1 MGQQKDGHIIVLGQG
16 IAGLTA
22 AVVLG
27 EAGYPV
33 QVLGRRY
40 PAAGGLQLSP
50 NGFKALAVLGL
61 DEAVLNK
68 AVRLNSVVIKSLS
81 ANRHLTEIIHKPDQT
96 HAAIARQDFLDL
108 LTDRAERLPQVSFT
122 DTDLHALHFSQGKA
136 RIVSKD
142 GQLFAGDEVIGAD
155 GANGLARAAIA
166 GQNQSQTKAV
176 YRAMRAEV
184 EADKLPAV
192 LRRPSTLLLL
202 GDGCH
207 LVSYPIA
214 GGARNNLVFCA
225 SSDQLT
231 PGWAQAV
238 FSPNPV
244 LACLAE
250 PSIRWI
256 DTPLYPAQTLPVWRR
271 EQVTLIGDAAHV
283 MPPHLAQGAG
293 QTFVDCACL
302 KAELSKQ
309 PLSDALS
316 QMAAIRSKEV
326 QMITQKAAASGRVM
340 RLGGLASRA
349 RNMFIDM
356 AGPGFMNAWLK
367 EVWDAD
373 G

>member
-1 MGQQKDGHIIVLGQG
+1 MRTQNDGHIIVLGQG

-22 AVVLG
+22 AVVLA
-27 EAGYPV
+27 EAGYTV

-50 NGFKALAVLGL
+50 NGFKALAMLGL
-61 DEAVLNK
+61 DQAVLDK

-81 ANRHLTEIIHKPDQT
+81 ANRHLAEIIHTPDQT
-96 HAAIARQDFLDL
+96 HAAIARQDMLDL
-108 LTDRAERLPQVSFT
+108 LTDRAESLPLISFT
-122 DTDLHALHFSQGKA
+122 DTDLHALHFSEGTAQ
-136 RIVSKD
+136 IVSQD
-142 GQLFAGDEVIGAD
+142 GQLFSCKEVVGAD

-166 GQNQSQTKAV
+166 GNNQSQTKAA

-184 EADKLPAV
+184 DAEQLPAV
-192 LRRPSTLLLL
+192 LRRPSTLLML

-207 LVSYPIA
+207 LVTYPVA
-214 GGARNNLVFCA
+214 GGTRNNLVFCA

-231 PGWAQAV
+231 SGWAQRV
-238 FSPNPV
+238 FSPTPV
-244 LACLAE
+244 LACLSD
-250 PSIRWI
+250 PSIRWGN
-256 DTPLYPAQTLPVWRR
+256 TPLYPAQTLPVWRR
-271 EQVTLIGDAAHV
+271 DQLTLIGDAAHV

-302 KAELSKQ
+302 KAELDKQ

-316 QMAAIRSKEV
+316 RMAAIRSKDV
-326 QMITQKAAASGRVM
+326 QAITQKAAASGQVM
-340 RLGGLASRA
+340 RLGGLASRV
-349 RNMFIDM
+349 RNIFIDM

-367 EVWDAD
+367 DVWEAD

>member
-1 MGQQKDGHIIVLGQG
+1 MGTQNDGHIIVLGQG

-22 AVVLG
+22 AVVLA
-27 EAGYPV
+27 EAGYTV

-61 DEAVLNK
+61 DQPVLDK
-68 AVRLNSVVIKSLS
+68 AVRLRSVVIKSMS
-81 ANRHLTEIIHKPDQT
+81 ANRHLTEIIHNPDQT
-96 HAAIARQDFLDL
+96 HAAIARQDVLDL
-108 LTDRAERLPQVSFT
+108 LIDRAERIPLVSFT
-122 DTDLHALHFSQGKA
+122 DTDLSALHLSEGKA
-136 RIVSKD
+136 HIVSHD
-142 GQLFAGDEVIGAD
+142 GQVFAGDEVIGAD

-166 GQNQSQTKAV
+166 GQNQNQTKAV

-184 EADKLPAV
+184 EAEQLPAV

-207 LVSYPIA
+207 LVTYPIA

-225 SSDQLT
+225 SSAQLT
-231 PGWAQAV
+231 PGWAQRI

-244 LACLAE
+244 LGCLSD

-271 EQVTLIGDAAHV
+271 KPLTLIGDAAHV

-302 KAELSKQ
+302 KAALTRQ

-316 QMAAIRSKEV
+316 QMAAIRSKDV
-326 QMITQKAAASGRVM
+326 QMITQKAAASGQVM

-356 AGPGFMNAWLK
+356 AGPKFMNAWLN
-367 EVWDAD
+367 EVWNAD
-373 G
+373 S